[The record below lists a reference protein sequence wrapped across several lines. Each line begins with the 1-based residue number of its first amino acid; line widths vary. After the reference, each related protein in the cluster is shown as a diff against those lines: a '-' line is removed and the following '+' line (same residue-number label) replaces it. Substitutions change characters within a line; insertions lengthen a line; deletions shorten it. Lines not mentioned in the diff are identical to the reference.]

1 MYCWRLYFAK
11 LLLRPQDLVS
21 HYTAMR
27 NLLKYT
33 IVQILHLKKT
43 RNKIAIL
50 SNRLGIEWLTSK
62 LPDHFTGLSPNGSE
76 FD

>member
-11 LLLRPQDLVS
+11 LLLRPQDLAS
-21 HYTAMR
+21 HYTALR

-43 RNKIAIL
+43 KNKMRFSRIDSPL
-50 SNRLGIEWLTSK
+50 SG
-62 LPDHFTGLSPNGSE
+62 
-76 FD
+76 